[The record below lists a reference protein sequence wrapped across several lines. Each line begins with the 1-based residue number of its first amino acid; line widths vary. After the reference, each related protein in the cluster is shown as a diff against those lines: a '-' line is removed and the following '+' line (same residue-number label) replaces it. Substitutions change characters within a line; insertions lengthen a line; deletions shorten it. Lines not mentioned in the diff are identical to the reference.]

1 MLFKM
6 EEDRV
11 SQRGID
17 LCTFAFVFTVALVLS
32 GCASSPID
40 LSKTEP
46 FPQNQGVVFGRVRII
61 SDGETEKLTTI
72 FGESRFGVL
81 LLPDQSSKAMY
92 VPLKDDGSFFWHLP
106 PGGYTIAGFE
116 YQHSKTGRVFAHFDV
131 IKDRVAYVGTLVIT
145 FRGNRYAISVE
156 DEYESAIKKFRE
168 SFSEITGEARKSLL
182 EMEKRR

>member
-17 LCTFAFVFTVALVLS
+17 LCALALAFTVVLVLS

-40 LSKTEP
+40 LSKTKS
-46 FPQNQGVVFGRVRII
+46 FPQNDGVVFGRVRII

-116 YQHSKTGRVFAHFDV
+116 YQKSTTGRIFAHFDV
-131 IKDRVAYVGTLVIT
+131 IKDKVTYVGTLTIM
-145 FRGNRYAISVE
+145 FRGSRYAISVE
-156 DEYESAIKKFRE
+156 DEYDSAIKEFRKR
-168 SFSEITGEARKSLL
+168 FSEIKGEARKSLL